1 MNVSKYARYK
11 ARYVFV
17 AEKIFPELLRSRLF
31 AEDDQLTNLWMIE
44 LLANERPVEVNN
56 PANFRE
62 SWRQAQDRLSP
73 ISLVLTNKDDNAT
86 TLRL

>member
-17 AEKIFPELLRSRLF
+17 TEKIFPELLRSRLF

-56 PANFRE
+56 PANFRVE
-62 SWRQAQDRLSP
+62 TGSGPLKSHKFGANEQGL
-73 ISLVLTNKDDNAT
+73 
-86 TLRL
+86 